1 MKTYNFKSQQ
11 ETALKVL
18 ELTFNNVAFVV
29 TGRTQI
35 VIKEK

>member
-29 TGRTQI
+29 T
-35 VIKEK
+35 

>member
-1 MKTYNFKSQQ
+1 MVLNFKSQQ
-11 ETALKVL
+11 KTALKVL